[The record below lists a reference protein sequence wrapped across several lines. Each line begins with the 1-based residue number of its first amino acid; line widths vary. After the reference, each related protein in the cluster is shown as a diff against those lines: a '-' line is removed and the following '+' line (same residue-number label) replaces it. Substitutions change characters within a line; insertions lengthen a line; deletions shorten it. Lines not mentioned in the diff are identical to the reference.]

1 MRTKRCL
8 RFSSLFLIA
17 AAAITSLTGGD
28 ATGAADKDPDQPM
41 TRPNEMLAEH
51 HTGYGHS
58 STFVELEGGRIL
70 HFGGSSFTTSD
81 DGGITWSK
89 PFTRKDTNGKPI
101 GIGQEPSLVRLSGKG
116 IGLAARV
123 KEEKQGSDFEWIRSN
138 HMVFWRS
145 EDGGETWQPPI
156 RITPVGVTTAS
167 YQDVFLRTSS
177 GRIVLPVFHY
187 LGQREN
193 GWMDVDPPANGV
205 IVRGQWAPAGAH
217 YFDSSFCAVYV
228 CYSDDDG
235 RTWKRNQDGELMIL
249 RDWNDYYAGC

>member
-1 MRTKRCL
+1 
-8 RFSSLFLIA
+8 
-17 AAAITSLTGGD
+17 
-28 ATGAADKDPDQPM
+28 
-41 TRPNEMLAEH
+41 MLAILQFLPDCGGGNHKSQGRGSDRRRREGSRSADDPSERNAGRPSH
-51 HTGYGHS
+51 RIWAQLD
-58 STFVELEGGRIL
+58 FVELEGGRIL

-123 KEEKQGSDFEWIRSN
+123 KEEKQGSNFEWIRSN

-145 EDGGETWQPPI
+145 EDGGETWQPPV

-193 GWMDVDPPANGV
+193 GWMDVDPPANG
-205 IVRGQWAPAGAH
+205 
-217 YFDSSFCAVYV
+217 
-228 CYSDDDG
+228 
-235 RTWKRNQDGELMIL
+235 
-249 RDWNDYYAGC
+249 

>member
-1 MRTKRCL
+1 MKLKRCL
-8 RFSSLFLIA
+8 RYSTVFLITL
-17 AAAITSLTGGD
+17 AAIANFTAGCPAD
-28 ATGAADKDPDQPM
+28 AAEKDPDQPM
-41 TRPNEMLAEH
+41 TRPKEMLAIH
-51 HTGYGHS
+51 HTQIGHS

-81 DGGITWSK
+81 DEASHG
-89 PFTRKDTNGKPI
+89 
-101 GIGQEPSLVRLSGKG
+101 PSPSRAKIPTENRWVLDRTLPCKISGKG

-123 KEEKQGSDFEWIRSN
+123 KEEKQGSNFEWIRSN

-145 EDGGETWQPPI
+145 EDGGETWQPPV

-205 IVRGQWAPAGAH
+205 IVRGQWLRPEPAISTPRSARST
-217 YFDSSFCAVYV
+217 FAT
-228 CYSDDDG
+228 G
-235 RTWKRNQDGELMIL
+235 R
-249 RDWNDYYAGC
+249 